1 MKSLN
6 QKVVILTVLILA
18 NVSFAGTYSGG
29 NGSQSQPY
37 QIRNPGDWQ
46 ELMTTSNDWSRYFIL
61 TADVN
66 LAGVTLT
73 PVGNE
78 STKFGGVFDGNHN
91 IISNVVIN
99 QPSSNKV
106 GLFGWVGNSGQIR
119 NLGVEN
125 VNMTG
130 SICVGGLVGYNDGD
144 VNNCYSMGLVS
155 GSSDVGGLVGY
166 NDYSMSNC
174 YSTGAVTGGDD
185 SWYLGGLVGY
195 NDDSINDCYSTGSV
209 SGGSGSDYVGGLVG
223 YNDYS
228 MSNCYSTGAVT
239 GGDNSW
245 YLGGLVGYNDYSMSN
260 CYSTGSVSGGS
271 GSDYVGGLVGY
282 NDGTISN
289 CYFLVTSGMD
299 NGNGTPLTDE
309 QMKQQSSFVSWDFNA
324 VWHICETTNYPKL
337 KWQIVPGDFVCPD
350 GVNFVDYSFFAERW
364 LNTNCASN
372 NNCDGADFDLSG
384 TVDIADLVIF
394 CEYWLKGF

>member
-1 MKSLN
+1 MTGEGFQFRVLPFLRNWCIYKYQQFFKGERKMKSLN

-155 GSSDVGGLVGY
+155 GSSD
-166 NDYSMSNC
+166 
-174 YSTGAVTGGDD
+174 
-185 SWYLGGLVGY
+185 
-195 NDDSINDCYSTGSV
+195 
-209 SGGSGSDYVGGLVG
+209 VGGLVG